1 MTRCPRCSS
10 GVRAYT
16 LCDRCGLM
24 LGYDGFTV
32 LLQNDG
38 TTDFQRARKLA
49 HLKPSC
55 TEWKEENG
63 NHFLRVTYSYGEI
76 DELAQLCAAGAKLG
90 WKKVF
95 VTGLEVPWSA
105 IAANARQYAEYQM
118 LGRPERQQQ
127 RAAVSH

>member
-10 GVRAYT
+10 GVPEYT
-16 LCDRCGLM
+16 LCERCGLM

-32 LLQNDG
+32 LMQNDG
-38 TTDFQRARKLA
+38 STEFQRARKLA
-49 HLKPSC
+49 HLKDSC

-63 NHFLRVTYSYGEI
+63 SPFLRVTYTYSEI
-76 DELAQLCAAGAKLG
+76 EQLAQLCAAGAKLAF
-90 WKKVF
+90 KRVF

-105 IAANARQYAEYQM
+105 IAANARQYAEFHM
-118 LGRPERQQQ
+118 LGRPERPSQ

>member
-10 GVRAYT
+10 GVPAYT

-38 TTDFQRARKLA
+38 TTEFQRARKLA
-49 HLKPSC
+49 HQKATC

-63 NHFLRVTYSYGEI
+63 SHFLRVTYTYGEI
-76 DELAQLCAAGAKLG
+76 EQLAELCAAGARLAF
-90 WKKVF
+90 KKVF

-105 IAANARQYAEYQM
+105 ISANARQYAEFQM
-118 LGRPERQQQ
+118 LGRPERQSQ
-127 RAAVSH
+127 RVAVSH